1 MQKLL
6 IKKLLISK
14 DSFSIQDKHDD
25 YNSGPN
31 SSILQDSCIIIIIII
46 IIIFYDVIF
55 KFYNEHPEKKKIL
68 DHSVTYKHLDIL
80 LFAKQVTTTII

>member
-14 DSFSIQDKHDD
+14 DSFSIQDKYDD

-31 SSILQDSCIIIIIII
+31 SSILQDSCIIIII
-46 IIIFYDVIF
+46 FYDVIF
-55 KFYNEHPEKKKIL
+55 KFYNEHPKKKK
-68 DHSVTYKHLDIL
+68 S
-80 LFAKQVTTTII
+80 